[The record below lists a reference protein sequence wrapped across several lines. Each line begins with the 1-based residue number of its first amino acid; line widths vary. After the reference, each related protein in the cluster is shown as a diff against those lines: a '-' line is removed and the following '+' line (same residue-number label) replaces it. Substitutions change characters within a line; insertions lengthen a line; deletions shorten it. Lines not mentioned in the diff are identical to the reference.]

1 MFKTKRIYLLNQR
14 NLTRHPC
21 KSLKKK
27 REYDFFSKTFFLRNK
42 KALSLR
48 PEKWPLHYSYQIVK
62 RYNNLKN
69 EY

>member
-42 KALSLR
+42 K
-48 PEKWPLHYSYQIVK
+48 HYLCD
-62 RYNNLKN
+62 LKN
-69 EY
+69 DHYTILTK